1 MTESIQS
8 FDSALDTTCKEAAMC
23 LTLDLPT
30 TTDPTVD
37 DASMIEARQ
46 AAFAH
51 VGEVFGL
58 PLTHAQLAEI
68 PGHTDLEVVRT
79 LFPHL
84 LDVEQAEVL
93 WAVGESSR
101 RLTPVR

>member
-1 MTESIQS
+1 MCTTIERTSS
-8 FDSALDTTCKEAAMC
+8 PPPTSA
-23 LTLDLPT
+23 
-30 TTDPTVD
+30 
-37 DASMIEARQ
+37 DADRV

-68 PGHTDLEVVRT
+68 PCHTDLEVVRT

-84 LDVEQAEVL
+84 RDAEQAEVL
-93 WAVGESSR
+93 WAIGESQR
-101 RLTPVR
+101 RLTAA